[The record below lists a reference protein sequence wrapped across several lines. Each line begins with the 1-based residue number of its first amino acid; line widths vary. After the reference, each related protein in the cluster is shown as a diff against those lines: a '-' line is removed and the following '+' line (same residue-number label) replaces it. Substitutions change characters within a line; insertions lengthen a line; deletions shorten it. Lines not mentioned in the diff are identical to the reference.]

1 MLMGAKKFAQQEW
14 ILVQTAKKFAQQAK
28 KGRFWGVLCALG
40 ELFRA
45 WALMKVIR
53 ANFVAL
59 VGLGRGRSERKI
71 APAGGAVECREIFF
85 APACAK
91 VRFFASFE

>member
-14 ILVQTAKKFAQQAK
+14 ILGQTAKKFAQQAK

-45 WALMKVIR
+45 WVLMEASR
-53 ANFVAL
+53 ASFVAL
-59 VGLGRGRSERKI
+59 AWPDCGMEVG
-71 APAGGAVECREIFF
+71 PAAVPVGGGTALPPKTRT
-85 APACAK
+85 
-91 VRFFASFE
+91 

>member
-14 ILVQTAKKFAQQAK
+14 VLGQTARKFALLAK

-45 WALMKVIR
+45 WALMEASR
-53 ANFVAL
+53 ASFVAL
-59 VGLGRGRSERKI
+59 VGPRRG
-71 APAGGAVECREIFF
+71 
-85 APACAK
+85 
-91 VRFFASFE
+91 

>member
-1 MLMGAKKFAQQEW
+1 MLRVGSGPIGAKKFAQQEW
-14 ILVQTAKKFAQQAK
+14 IMGQTAKKLAQQAK

-45 WALMKVIR
+45 WTLMEASR

-59 VGLGRGRSERKI
+59 VGPRCGWRGL
-71 APAGGAVECREIFF
+71 AAVPVGGSTALPPKSRT
-85 APACAK
+85 
-91 VRFFASFE
+91 

>member
-14 ILVQTAKKFAQQAK
+14 ILGQTAKKFAQQAK

-45 WALMKVIR
+45 WVLMEASR
-53 ANFVAL
+53 ASFVAL
-59 VGLGRGRSERKI
+59 VGPRRG
-71 APAGGAVECREIFF
+71 
-85 APACAK
+85 
-91 VRFFASFE
+91 